1 MQTAQ
6 RQLNPG
12 LIGQLLETPWSFEF
26 FQAVRVLAR
35 ELDPV
40 PRRESELPPLL
51 RFSNSLRLGFAPS
64 QLESASAIKVEQ
76 PAHADG
82 EPLRGIELTPSFIGL
97 LGIHGSLP
105 AHYTEQVVESRRQAR
120 DTGAHAF
127 FDLFS
132 NRAVAQFYLA
142 WRKYKL
148 ALMYEHDRRKH
159 FVPQVL
165 ALCGL
170 GQDELR
176 DRLSEAP
183 GAIDDESLAHFAALI
198 RQRPVSGGSLQRVL
212 SSYFGVPVRLEQFV
226 GRWYRV
232 EGPQLARLGQANVQ
246 LGTDVLLGERIW
258 QCDLRVRVF
267 LGPLSLTAYRAFLPG
282 SDRAAALEK
291 LLRLLTGLRLEYEIH
306 PVLRAAEVASCQLTH
321 VSASRL
327 GFDSFLC
334 SRPATSDRCDAA
346 FDIHPS

>member
-1 MQTAQ
+1 
-6 RQLNPG
+6 
-12 LIGQLLETPWSFEF
+12 
-26 FQAVRVLAR
+26 
-35 ELDPV
+35 
-40 PRRESELPPLL
+40 
-51 RFSNSLRLGFAPS
+51 
-64 QLESASAIKVEQ
+64 
-76 PAHADG
+76 
-82 EPLRGIELTPSFIGL
+82 
-97 LGIHGSLP
+97 
-105 AHYTEQVVESRRQAR
+105 
-120 DTGAHAF
+120 
-127 FDLFS
+127 
-132 NRAVAQFYLA
+132 
-142 WRKYKL
+142 
-148 ALMYEHDRRKH
+148 
-159 FVPQVL
+159 
-165 ALCGL
+165 
-170 GQDELR
+170 
-176 DRLSEAP
+176 
-183 GAIDDESLAHFAALI
+183 
-198 RQRPVSGGSLQRVL
+198 VL